1 MGLVQEGET
10 VDEEDIMPASA
21 MAVGSGNG
29 GSAADARGAADAD
42 AAGNAAMQQTA
53 TDGKTAAEWAAHGDA
68 ARGLAGADAER
79 CVLCEAYKCI
89 AQDQILTGNIT
100 LAQRELA
107 TVAHFERRNMDK
119 AVWGDDQEM
128 EEAAFLHADKRAST
142 WMSSWRTLKDMDKF
156 SGAGEGEPSGDC
168 VLGLARR
175 AAD

>member
-1 MGLVQEGET
+1 M
-10 VDEEDIMPASA
+10 
-21 MAVGSGNG
+21 
-29 GSAADARGAADAD
+29 AADFRWRIYRVPLCPKKRGIVRRQYRTTLEVTKEKRDHVSKYFPCLASS
-42 AAGNAAMQQTA
+42 
-53 TDGKTAAEWAAHGDA
+53 
-68 ARGLAGADAER
+68 LAGVDR
-79 CVLCEAYKCI
+79 
-89 AQDQILTGNIT
+89 AQLTGNIT